1 MKYCLDN
8 GYVQDWQYA
17 AYQDDED
24 EEGVESQEDQAPDPD
39 TIAEHRRLNPKV
51 TLNVGGRRHEIMW
64 SQLEKK
70 PLTRLGRLARAK
82 THEDILELADGYSLA
97 NNEIYY
103 DRDPAIFNT
112 LLNFYRTNRLH
123 LLDEICV
130 LDYEEELD
138 FWMVQE
144 LRIEICCIDKFT
156 ARRDAIVEEIAKEK
170 AFGETEE
177 EEEDFGKGY
186 FTKYQKCLW
195 DLMEKPQSSLP
206 AKVLSLISIGLVLVS
221 LIGMCLNTFKWLQS
235 EDVDGNLVDNPKLAL
250 IELICIAYFSVEFL
264 LRLAGAPQKL
274 AFLKSTMNI
283 VDVAAILPY
292 YITLFFMPEDNF
304 GQVPPLTT
312 ETPSLSTSGLVRRLL
327 QEGSTEAMMTTMEAE
342 AEAEESGFG
351 NFSRIMQVISSVSYF
366 ILF

>member
-1 MKYCLDN
+1 
-8 GYVQDWQYA
+8 
-17 AYQDDED
+17 
-24 EEGVESQEDQAPDPD
+24 
-39 TIAEHRRLNPKV
+39 
-51 TLNVGGRRHEIMW
+51 MW

-235 EDVDGNLVDNPKLAL
+235 EDIDGNLVDNPKLAL

-304 GQVPPLTT
+304 GQVPPPAT

>member
-1 MKYCLDN
+1 
-8 GYVQDWQYA
+8 
-17 AYQDDED
+17 
-24 EEGVESQEDQAPDPD
+24 
-39 TIAEHRRLNPKV
+39 
-51 TLNVGGRRHEIMW
+51 MW

-112 LLNFYRTNRLH
+112 MLNFYRTNRLH

-235 EDVDGNLVDNPKLAL
+235 EDIDGNLVDNPKLAL

-304 GQVPPLTT
+304 GQVPSAT
-312 ETPSLSTSGLVRRLL
+312 EAPSLSTSPGSLVRRLL
-327 QEGSTEAMMTTMEAE
+327 QETSTEAMMTTVAAE
-342 AEAEESGFG
+342 EEAEESGFG
-351 NFSRIMQVISSVSYF
+351 NFSRIMQVMSQQSMFSVLVQCCSLY
-366 ILF
+366 